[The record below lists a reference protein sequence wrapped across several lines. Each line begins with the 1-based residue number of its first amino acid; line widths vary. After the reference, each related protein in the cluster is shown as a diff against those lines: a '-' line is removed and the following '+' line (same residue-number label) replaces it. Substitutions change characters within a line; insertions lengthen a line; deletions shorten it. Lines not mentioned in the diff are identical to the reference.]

1 MLLSIIYII
10 AITAEAMTG
19 ALAAGRRQMDLFGV
33 IIIACVT
40 ALGGGTI
47 RDVVLGHYPLSWVEN
62 PKYLAYT
69 VTAALLTI
77 LLAPIMHYLRKPFL
91 VLDALGLVAF
101 TLIGCAIALE
111 MNQSVSITVISGM
124 ITGVFGGVL
133 RDVLCNE
140 IPLVFRK
147 ELYAIVSLLTGI
159 AYVSLLT
166 LNVHADTA
174 IVSCLIGGF
183 LLRLCAIHFGW
194 EMPKFVY
201 RDPNTPDER

>member
-1 MLLSIIYII
+1 MLLSVIYLI

-47 RDVVLGHYPLSWVEN
+47 RDVILGHYPLSWVAHPE
-62 PKYLAYT
+62 YLAYT
-69 VTAALLTI
+69 VSAALFTI
-77 LLAPIMHYLRKPFL
+77 VLAPVMHYLRRPFL

-101 TLIGCAIALE
+101 TLIGCAVALE
-111 MNQSVSITVISGM
+111 MGHSTSIAVISGM

-147 ELYAIVSLLTGI
+147 ELYAVVSLLTGV
-159 AYVSLLT
+159 AYVSMLHF
-166 LNVHADTA
+166 NVHADTA
-174 IVSCLIGGF
+174 VISCLIGGF
-183 LLRLCAIHFGW
+183 TLRLCAIHFGW
-194 EMPKFVY
+194 EMPKFIY
-201 RDPNTPDER
+201 RDPDTPE

>member
-1 MLLSIIYII
+1 MLLSIIYLV

-47 RDVVLGHYPLSWVEN
+47 RDVVLGHYPLAWVEN
-62 PKYLAYT
+62 PEFLAYT
-69 VTAALLTI
+69 VSAALLTI
-77 LLAPIMHYLRKPFL
+77 VLAPIMHYLRKPFL

-101 TLIGCAIALE
+101 TLIGCAVALE
-111 MNQSVSITVISGM
+111 MGHGPVITVISGM
-124 ITGVFGGVL
+124 MTGVFGGVL

-147 ELYAIVSLLTGI
+147 ELYAVVSLLTGGT
-159 AYVSLLT
+159 YLL
-166 LNVHADTA
+166 LLHLRVHADTA
-174 IVSCLIGGF
+174 ILACLLGGF
-183 LLRLCAIHFGW
+183 LLRLLAIRFGW
-194 EMPKFVY
+194 EMPKFRY
-201 RDPNTPDER
+201 RDPHGPE

>member
-1 MLLSIIYII
+1 MLLSVIYLI

-19 ALAAGRRQMDLFGV
+19 ALAAGRRHMDLFGV

-40 ALGGGTI
+40 ALGGGTL
-47 RDVVLGHYPLSWVEN
+47 RDVLLGHYPLGWIAHPE
-62 PKYLAYT
+62 YLAYT

-77 LLAPIMHYLRKPFL
+77 PLAPIMHRLKRPFL

-101 TLIGCAIALE
+101 TVIGCAIGRDMGLGTAACL
-111 MNQSVSITVISGM
+111 ISGM
-124 ITGVFGGVL
+124 MTGVFGGVL

-147 ELYAIVSLLTGI
+147 ELYAVVSLLTGGT
-159 AYVSLLT
+159 YLGLLS

-174 IVSCLIGGF
+174 VLVALAGGF
-183 LLRLCAIHFGW
+183 TLRLLAIRFGW
-194 EMPKFVY
+194 EIPKFVY
-201 RDPNTPDER
+201 DDPNDDR